1 MLRLY
6 VVAYFLLLTLNS
18 GVVRGDLVNADSA
31 TVLVQVHLV
40 SEESGTGSGSF
51 ITSDGHILTN
61 YHVIE
66 DALEIS
72 IYWKD
77 SNSFIK
83 ARVAWQRPD
92 LDLAI
97 LKIERTP
104 RATISF
110 PKDFASI
117 QKGNEVFAFG
127 YPSTQFRNM
136 QTLEEDFSGVEPTL
150 TTGIIS
156 RFSDGSVPLIQHTAE
171 IRPGSSGGPLTDKC
185 GRIIGVN
192 TLGIGDE
199 KTDYFS
205 VDARS
210 FFEEILKKIGSSIK
224 TQACEQIPAAAPVS
238 TPPPAQPVQEIKE
251 SGGLSEKTKIK
262 VDSLDEPL
270 PAQDMKESSPAVLLL
285 LLAMTVAI
293 ILLVVFRGK
302 QKAIQTLLPTTQVKA
317 AEQSLKSQPLR
328 LSGFSQDGFP
338 ISIKIPYD
346 SSEMGNVIIGRDHR
360 FCSHLIHSEGIS
372 KAHLRIFN
380 NKSKIV
386 IEDLNSTNGTYIN
399 DTKVSAFD
407 PRPIKRGDQIKI
419 GQIVL
424 LASS

>member
-210 FFEEILKKIGSSIK
+210 FFEEILKKISS
-224 TQACEQIPAAAPVS
+224 TGFDTPSS
-238 TPPPAQPVQEIKE
+238 TTGTGNQRV
-251 SGGLSEKTKIK
+251 
-262 VDSLDEPL
+262 
-270 PAQDMKESSPAVLLL
+270 
-285 LLAMTVAI
+285 
-293 ILLVVFRGK
+293 R
-302 QKAIQTLLPTTQVKA
+302 
-317 AEQSLKSQPLR
+317 R
-328 LSGFSQDGFP
+328 L
-338 ISIKIPYD
+338 IRK
-346 SSEMGNVIIGRDHR
+346 N
-360 FCSHLIHSEGIS
+360 
-372 KAHLRIFN
+372 
-380 NKSKIV
+380 
-386 IEDLNSTNGTYIN
+386 
-399 DTKVSAFD
+399 
-407 PRPIKRGDQIKI
+407 
-419 GQIVL
+419 
-424 LASS
+424 